1 MKRMKPFNKAEA
13 YSWAASRCAQKEY
26 CRMELAQKFM
36 QRGLSLSDCNEV
48 LDQLERERFIDEAR
62 YARAFVHDKTLYDRW
77 GRMKTRQA
85 LAVKNISNV
94 DIEQA
99 LATIDPAEYREILRR
114 LLLTKAPTIKAD
126 TDYERAQ
133 KLLRFAAGRGFE
145 AELVFSVIGEE

>member
-62 YARAFVHDKTLYDRW
+62 YACAFVHDKTLYDRW

-85 LAVKNISNV
+85 LAVKNKPWPLSTRQN
-94 DIEQA
+94 IERFSA
-99 LATIDPAEYREILRR
+99 GSCS
-114 LLLTKAPTIKAD
+114 
-126 TDYERAQ
+126 Q
-133 KLLRFAAGRGFE
+133 KPRP
-145 AELVFSVIGEE
+145 